1 MRTKP
6 IVALDIDGTL
16 GDYHG
21 HFLRFAQDWIGK
33 LMPDPEEIN
42 PGLRLHKFMG
52 VSLRTYRE
60 CKLAYRQG
68 GLKRFM
74 PCYDGAAELTT
85 AIRRAGAEVW
95 ICTTRP
101 YLRLDSIDPDTREW
115 LQRNRIKY
123 DAILYGDDK
132 YRELKRQAGPRVA
145 GVLEDLPELWR
156 EAHRLFPHAFVL
168 LRDQPYNRIA
178 GKDPTIVFGIRDLPY
193 AQEVLL
199 NSVQQ
204 WKNER
209 GNNGIK
215 ERTGTG
221 RVVAK

>member
-52 VSLRTYRE
+52 VSIRTYRE

-74 PCYDGAAELTT
+74 PCYDGAAELTI

-115 LQRNRIKY
+115 LRRNGIKW

-178 GKDPTIVFGIRDLPY
+178 GKDPTIVFGIKDLAY

-209 GNNGIK
+209 GSNGK
-215 ERTGTG
+215 QERTGTG
-221 RVVAK
+221 RRVAK